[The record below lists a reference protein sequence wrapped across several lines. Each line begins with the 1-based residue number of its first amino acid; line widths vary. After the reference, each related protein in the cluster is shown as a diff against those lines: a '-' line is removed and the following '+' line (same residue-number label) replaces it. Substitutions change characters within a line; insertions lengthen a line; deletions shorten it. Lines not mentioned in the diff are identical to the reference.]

1 MFTRYDP
8 LDSIAL
14 RPVIYFIQVSEK
26 DFVANITV
34 QVIER
39 HIVRG
44 LEYIFSPITVSQ
56 LLDAEILSV
65 GPDSTKKERE
75 ALTENVRILTE
86 GQLILSELM
95 SSISC

>member
-1 MFTRYDP
+1 
-8 LDSIAL
+8 L

-26 DFVANITV
+26 VFVANITV

-44 LEYIFSPITVSQ
+44 LEYIFFPITVSQ

-65 GPDSTKKERE
+65 AAEPDSTKKERE
-75 ALTENVRILTE
+75 ALTEKVRILTE